1 MDNFTRQRL
10 TKEALN
16 FVYADEDNSG
26 ELQSECRYNL
36 REFTIVKT
44 EAGLF
49 YPFELTPTGVLYLG
63 VTPDGPVYGNFDH
76 QYADRIREA
85 YQASPNDFSATLK
98 NLNIDPAT
106 LCKSGGGYSRTT
118 IMYPTFDEALHAIFN
133 AIEDDAPLRSHRTQE
148 EYEELKGPFALLQEE
163 RAFLE
168 GMVAHIR
175 ARTDNP
181 PNLNQETVFGNLA
194 NLFNEPMNDD
204 CKKKLLDYINAPTL
218 DKWHDVSGYLV
229 TSAYTLWQALGE
241 VGFNVPKLGSEFTK
255 SNIPSSDAVV
265 ETLKKIPA
273 IAHKQDLA
281 SLREWEGKLND
292 INDKLSQLEAK
303 SA

>member
-16 FVYADEDNSG
+16 FVHIDESDPS

-44 EAGLF
+44 DDQLF
-49 YPFELTPTGVLYLG
+49 YPFELKPTGVLYFG
-63 VTPDGPVYGNFDH
+63 VTPDGPEYGNFDH
-76 QYADRIREA
+76 QYADRIRDA
-85 YQASPNDFSATLK
+85 YQSSPNGFSATLK
-98 NLNIDPAT
+98 ALNIDPTT

-118 IMYPTFDEALHAIFN
+118 IMYATLDEVLQAIFS
-133 AIEDDAPLRSHRTQE
+133 AIEDDTPLRSNRTQE
-148 EYEELKGPFALLQEE
+148 EYEELKGPLALLQEE
-163 RAFLE
+163 KTFLE
-168 GMVAHIR
+168 GMVSFIR

-181 PNLNQETVFGNLA
+181 PNLNQETVFGNLT
-194 NLFNEPMNDD
+194 NLFNERMNDD
-204 CKKKLLDYINAPTL
+204 YRKKLLDYINAPTL
-218 DKWHDVSGYLV
+218 EKWHDVSGFLV
-229 TSAYTLWQALGE
+229 TSSYTLWQALNE
-241 VGFNVPKLGSEFTK
+241 AGFDVPMLGSEFSE

-273 IAHKQDLA
+273 IAHEKDLA